1 MSTDPNPA
9 PTDGNDGRTSPTVV
23 AGGDGDGGTSPS
35 PRRLGEA
42 RWWRLGA
49 VSAVVV
55 ALLWGAGAW
64 DGGLRLDGGDTVDES
79 AVTSVTPTP
88 ASSGLVEAA
97 TLGCPG
103 PELLGV
109 EGDRGAPAQ
118 VVQVA
123 AAVAPDRLGEPR
135 TGDADADADG
145 EGGATARLST
155 TAGSGEEADLLADGP
170 AEITLEEAAGA
181 LVDATAGAAPALV
194 GGQLGLSGDPGS
206 RGLSLT
212 ACTAPAETVWLVG
225 GGDTPGRTEQLVLTN
240 PGDDAVTV
248 EVDVWGADGP
258 AVTTGASVV
267 VPGRGRSVHLLDALT
282 AQVGSPVVRVSSSG
296 GPVVAHLGEHHRD
309 GTTELGAE
317 VVGPSVA
324 PGTDLVVPAVA
335 VGAPTTGG
343 ATSLTLR
350 IAAPGE
356 DAAVVDVTAL
366 TQDGEARLASRVT
379 RVAAGHSI
387 DVELDDLPEGVLA
400 LRLRSDTA
408 VTAGARLTVAPS
420 GEEPLQDGAAVTTG
434 PDGAAVTTGAD
445 GAAVTA
451 GPDGAA
457 VTAGPD
463 GAAVTAGPDDA
474 ALTAGPD
481 GDDPPLT
488 RPAGETAWVG
498 ATAPSPAPMGIAL
511 PARDGIPGSRATL
524 AVSVVDATAVTVHLL
539 DERGRVQREEL
550 GRLPNDTTVALPVPS
565 GVRAVWVTSG
575 GPAGVVA
582 SVVLEGEDRGGPYL
596 AAATLPAVPWGGSST
611 EVTVLAP

>member
-1 MSTDPNPA
+1 MSTDGSPA
-9 PTDGNDGRTSPTVV
+9 PTDGSEGRTSPTVV
-23 AGGDGDGGTSPS
+23 AGGDGDDGTAPS
-35 PRRLGEA
+35 ARRLGET

-64 DGGLRLDGGDTVDES
+64 DGGLRLGGGDTAGES
-79 AVTSVTPTP
+79 AVTSGAPTLVP
-88 ASSGLVEAA
+88 SGLVEAA

-103 PELLGV
+103 PELLGI
-109 EGDRGAPAQ
+109 EGDRGASAQ
-118 VVQVA
+118 VVRVA
-123 AAVAPDRLGEPR
+123 AAAAPDGLGEPGEPG
-135 TGDADADADG
+135 TGDEDADG
-145 EGGATARLST
+145 AGGATARLST

-170 AEITLEEAAGA
+170 AEITLEEAVGA

-194 GGQLGLSGDPGS
+194 GGQLGLSVDAGS

-248 EVDVWGADGP
+248 ELDVWGADGP

-282 AQVGSPVVRVSSSG
+282 DQVGSPVVRVSSSG

-335 VGAPTTGG
+335 VGAPASGG
-343 ATSLTLR
+343 ATTMILR

-400 LRLRSDTA
+400 LRLRSDTP

-420 GEEPLQDGAAVTTG
+420 GEEPLAPDGATVTSGPDGAAVTTG
-434 PDGAAVTTGAD
+434 PDDTAATT
-445 GAAVTA
+445 
-451 GPDGAA
+451 
-457 VTAGPD
+457 
-463 GAAVTAGPDDA
+463 GPDDA
-474 ALTAGPD
+474 AATTGPD
-481 GDDPPLT
+481 GQGGDEPPLT

-498 ATAPSPAPMGIAL
+498 ATAPSPAPVGMAL

-524 AVSVVDATAVTVHLL
+524 AVSVVDATAATVHLL

-582 SVVLEGEDRGGPYL
+582 SVVLEGEDRGGPYV
-596 AAATLPAVPWGGSST
+596 AAATLPAVPWGRSST

>member
-1 MSTDPNPA
+1 MSTDGSPA
-9 PTDGNDGRTSPTVV
+9 PTDGGDGRTSPTVV
-23 AGGDGDGGTSPS
+23 VGGDGDDGTSPS
-35 PRRLGEA
+35 ERRLGEA

-64 DGGLRLDGGDTVDES
+64 DGGLRLGGGDTADES
-79 AVTSVTPTP
+79 AVTSAAPTP
-88 ASSGLVEAA
+88 VPSGLVESA

-109 EGDRGAPAQ
+109 EGDRGAAAQ

-123 AAVAPDRLGEPR
+123 AAAAPDRLGEPGTR
-135 TGDADADADG
+135 DAEAEGA
-145 EGGATARLST
+145 GGATARLST

-194 GGQLGLSGDPGS
+194 GGQLGLSVDAGS

-296 GPVVAHLGEHHRD
+296 GPVVAHLGEHHRE

-335 VGAPTTGG
+335 VGAPASGG
-343 ATSLTLR
+343 ATTMTLR

-400 LRLRSDTA
+400 LRLRSDTP

-420 GEEPLQDGAAVTTG
+420 GEEPLAPDGATVTSGSDGAAVTTG
-434 PDGAAVTTGAD
+434 PDDAAVTTGPD
-445 GAAVTA
+445 DAAAT
-451 GPDGAA
+451 
-457 VTAGPD
+457 T
-463 GAAVTAGPDDA
+463 GPDDA
-474 ALTAGPD
+474 AVTAAPG
-481 GDDPPLT
+481 GDEPPLT

-498 ATAPSPAPMGIAL
+498 ATAPSPAPVGMAL
-511 PARDGIPGSRATL
+511 PTRDGIPGSRATL
-524 AVSVVDATAVTVHLL
+524 AVSVVDASAVTVHLL

-596 AAATLPAVPWGGSST
+596 AAATLPAVPWGRSST
-611 EVTVLAP
+611 QVTVLAP